1 MSESTPRFGSESS
14 WLHRLKPEHG
24 SPGGVLYSTMRLR
37 PVFLVVALAALHGL
51 PALGQGRTIDE
62 GTFLVTRTGTPT
74 QTESFRI
81 VRLDNGLI
89 QATAQLSAG
98 DERISS
104 SLLTDSLGTPLT
116 YQYFDKNR
124 GVTTFEVRALAGG
137 KRLSLKASDN
147 RSNESMRD
155 FPIAPGQCVILD
167 DGFVHQLYFVAL
179 TKRTGA
185 LQIIVPHRARR
196 ESAFL
201 SGRGFDPVEVA
212 GRSVTATHF
221 SLVTGSMAREFWI
234 DAAGRV
240 LKVEIPTLGLT
251 AVREDLP

>member
-1 MSESTPRFGSESS
+1 
-14 WLHRLKPEHG
+14 
-24 SPGGVLYSTMRLR
+24 MRLR
-37 PVFLVVALAALHGL
+37 PVFLVVALAALHAL
-51 PALGQGRTIDE
+51 PALGQGGTIDE
-62 GTFLVTRTGTPT
+62 GTFLVTRKGTPD

-81 VRLDNGLI
+81 ARLDNKLI
-89 QATAQLSAG
+89 QATAQLSG

-104 SLLTDSLGTPLT
+104 SLMADSLGTPIA
-116 YQYFDKNR
+116 YQYFHKNR
-124 GVTTFEVRALAGG
+124 GVTEFEVRALAGG

-155 FPIAPGQCVILD
+155 FPISPGRCVILD
-167 DGFVHQLYFVAL
+167 DEFVHQFYFVAL
-179 TKRTGA
+179 TARTGV
-185 LQIIVPHRARR
+185 LQIIVPHHARR

-201 SGRGFDPVEVA
+201 SGRGFEPVKVA
-212 GRSVTATHF
+212 GRSITATHF

-240 LKVEIPTLGLT
+240 LKVEIPTLGLI